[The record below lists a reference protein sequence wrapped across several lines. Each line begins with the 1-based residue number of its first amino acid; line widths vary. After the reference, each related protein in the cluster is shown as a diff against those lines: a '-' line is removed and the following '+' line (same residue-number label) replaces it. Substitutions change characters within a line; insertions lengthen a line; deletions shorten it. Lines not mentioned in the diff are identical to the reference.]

1 MGGTFG
7 CIGEPLA
14 PMPDAEF
21 IPQLKKVL
29 APQFKIECFKAP
41 SIKDSSACTAIDW
54 LMLIQQIQS
63 LQLQNFQ
70 HFVIIHGTDTLSYAA
85 ATLSRFLAE
94 SCHVVLTGSQYPL
107 LNIQGDNTREF
118 TDALDNLNTA
128 LDAVTRLPVG
138 VYLAFYH
145 QVIHART
152 TLKAHSTALDAF
164 KGLKAEQQIAVDHSV
179 IQVQLSHIEKAKSL
193 NIVNW
198 MMVPT
203 EILQFER
210 WQTQQPG
217 VRSIQETMENVL
229 SKIADEPIILH
240 GAGRTDAGVHATN
253 MVAHFDTNAI
263 RPIRGWLMGSNS
275 QLPKDISIQWIKEMD
290 NDFHARFK
298 AKARRYRYV
307 VYQSANR
314 PALLHKQVTH
324 AYYPLDV
331 DKMIEAAQKFQGT
344 HNFESFRA
352 AACQSNQ
359 PVRHVKH
366 CRLIRHGN
374 YLVLDIQADGFLHHM
389 VRNIM
394 GCLLEIGQVSWLSD
408 NDNQKEFAENWYW
421 LPKAVYVNDVG
432 TTINT
437 IILTIRSAI
446 GKIKIDVNRFKSSFS
461 DKFKEALLTIG

>member
-1 MGGTFG
+1 MQRFA
-7 CIGEPLA
+7 IGI
-14 PMPDAEF
+14 EF
-21 IPQLKKVL
+21 
-29 APQFKIECFKAP
+29 CG
-41 SIKDSSACTAIDW
+41 
-54 LMLIQQIQS
+54 MR
-63 LQLQNFQ
+63 
-70 HFVIIHGTDTLSYAA
+70 Y
-85 ATLSRFLAE
+85 
-94 SCHVVLTGSQYPL
+94 
-107 LNIQGDNTREF
+107 
-118 TDALDNLNTA
+118 
-128 LDAVTRLPVG
+128 
-138 VYLAFYH
+138 
-145 QVIHART
+145 
-152 TLKAHSTALDAF
+152 
-164 KGLKAEQQIAVDHSV
+164 KG
-179 IQVQLSHIEKAKSL
+179 
-193 NIVNW
+193 
-198 MMVPT
+198 
-203 EILQFER
+203 

-217 VRSIQETMENVL
+217 VRSIQETMEKVL

-263 RPIRGWLMGSNS
+263 RPIRGWIMGSNS

-394 GCLLEIGQVSWLSD
+394 GCLLEIGQGLYEVDHIDEIFAAQDRKAAGITAPPDGLYFIHADYPEQFELPQPPLGPHWL
-408 NDNQKEFAENWYW
+408 NMPE
-421 LPKAVYVNDVG
+421 
-432 TTINT
+432 
-437 IILTIRSAI
+437 
-446 GKIKIDVNRFKSSFS
+446 
-461 DKFKEALLTIG
+461 